1 MAYRTAELPP
11 VDLDEFEHIPFFE
24 RMKLLMLHW
33 VHAGFGTPKQ
43 TVTFYV
49 WKIFFYGL
57 FGLIVAGAF
66 TKGLEFNDIGGWWD
80 EPILYQ
86 KLMIWTILM
95 EVMGLAA
102 TCGPMAFHFDP
113 PIGGIMYWWQQ
124 DTLRVPPYPNHVP
137 FTDGTRRTP
146 WDTGLYKL
154 IVFWLIMML
163 FLSGE
168 DVDGLPEGRAGIMPQ
183 WALLVYCGLIILM
196 GLRDKIVFLSARSEQ
211 YVPTLLAFGLFTN
224 FVDMIVAAK
233 IFICVI
239 WMGAGF
245 SKLQHGF
252 SSTVSIMVQ
261 NTPWMVFDKFRLRT
275 VKDYPNDIR
284 PSRMTHLLAHVGG
297 TVCEMV
303 MPLVLLFSPWPELT
317 WVAVISIWML
327 HTFIIS
333 TIPLAVPLE
342 WNVFFM
348 FCAPFLF
355 LNFSAGD
362 GYAVG
367 DMNPALLA
375 AVLCVAL
382 FPIVLGALRPQYVS
396 FLVGMKQYAGNWASA
411 TFSLRD
417 KEKED
422 RINERI
428 VKAADNQIDQIEP
441 LFGREISEIFLQKA
455 VAFRM
460 MHPMGRMHISGL
472 MCHVDNLDTRIQREG
487 EFLSNV
493 LTGWNFGDGH
503 CLDERLMAGWQERC
517 QYAPGDVVAVF
528 TESQPAFSKIVQY
541 RVIDAALGT
550 VEKGWYHND
559 DAYNSQPWLPDGPI
573 PHTVTWRREGYVPQG
588 VPHPA
593 DARREQSIDKH
604 GRWLIPR
611 VEDPEH
617 RYHHGD
623 TARIDA
629 TAASVIA
636 EANGSNGSD
645 GSTGSTDDANT
656 ADAGVG

>member
-11 VDLDEFEHIPFFE
+11 VDLDEFATIPVIP

-49 WKIFFYGL
+49 WKIFFYSL

-66 TKGLEFNDIGGWWD
+66 TAGLEFNDIGGWWD

-86 KLMIWTILM
+86 KLMIWTVLM
-95 EVMGLAA
+95 EILGLAA

-113 PIGGIMYWWQQ
+113 PIGGVLYWWQQ
-124 DTLRVPPYPNHVP
+124 DTLRVPPYPRYLP
-137 FTDGTRRTP
+137 FTRGSRRTP

-168 DVDGLPEGRAGIMPQ
+168 PVDGLPGDRAGIMPQ
-183 WALLVYCGLIILM
+183 WALVVYCGLILLM
-196 GLRDKIVFLSARSEQ
+196 GLRDKVVFLSSRAEQ
-211 YVPTLLAFGLFTN
+211 YVPTMLAFGLMTN

-233 IFICVI
+233 IFIVVI

-252 SSTVSIMVQ
+252 SSTVAIMAQ
-261 NTPWMVFDKFRLRT
+261 NSPWNVFPKFRLKT
-275 VKDYPNDIR
+275 VKDYPNDLR
-284 PSRMTHLLAHVGG
+284 PSTLTHLLAHVGG
-297 TVCEMV
+297 TICELV

-317 WVAVISIWML
+317 WVAIISMWML

-348 FCAPFLF
+348 FVAGFLF
-355 LNFSAGD
+355 ANFHAGD
-362 GYAVG
+362 GYAVT
-367 DMNPALLA
+367 DMNPALLVI
-375 AVLCVAL
+375 VLVVAL
-382 FPIVLGALRPQYVS
+382 SPIVLGAFKPQYVS

-411 TFSLRD
+411 TFSLRN
-417 KEKED
+417 KEIED

-441 LFGREISEIFLQKA
+441 LFGKEISEIFLQKA

-472 MCHVDNLDTRIQREG
+472 MCHVDSLDDRIQREG

-503 CLDERLMAGWQERC
+503 CLDERLIGGWQERC
-517 QYAPGDVVAVF
+517 QYEPGDVVAVF

-559 DAYNSQPWLPDGPI
+559 DAYNTQPWLPDGPI
-573 PHTVTWRREGYVPQG
+573 PHTVTWRLEGYEPQG
-588 VPHPA
+588 VPHPGN
-593 DARREQSIDKH
+593 ARREPSIDKH
-604 GRWLIPR
+604 GKWLIPR
-611 VEDPEH
+611 NE
-617 RYHHGD
+617 
-623 TARIDA
+623 TARNE
-629 TAASVIA
+629 TARN
-636 EANGSNGSD
+636 ETTANG
-645 GSTGSTDDANT
+645 T
-656 ADAGVG
+656 AGAAPGDSRQETSDAGVG